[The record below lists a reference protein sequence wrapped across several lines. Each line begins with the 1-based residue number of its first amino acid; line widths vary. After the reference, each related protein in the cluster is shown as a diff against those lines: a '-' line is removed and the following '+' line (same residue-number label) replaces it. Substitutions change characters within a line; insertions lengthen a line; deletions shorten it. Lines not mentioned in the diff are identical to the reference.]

1 MSTSNFHNV
10 NASSVFACEIE
21 SEYDYEDL
29 LMNLET
35 ALINFECD
43 YKHTAHDSHE
53 LRSYP
58 SRVITALG
66 VEKQYKDFSVSVEI
80 AIIIRSGYYAGCN
93 LDWNCIYSIEGE
105 ETNDLGFAEL
115 IEYYADCSAKMALYK
130 ASFVK
135 QWAEST
141 AQKMINRIEAIF
153 RQYSTPLNVVARF
166 SNGETIYEK
175 AS

>member
-10 NASSVFACEIE
+10 NASSIFACEIE
-21 SEYDYEDL
+21 TEYDYEDL
-29 LMNLET
+29 IMNLET

-43 YKHTAHDSHE
+43 YNLSGNDPHE

-58 SRVITALG
+58 SRVIKALCM
-66 VEKQYKDFSVSVEI
+66 EKQYKDFSVNIEI
-80 AIIIRSGYYAGCN
+80 SIIIRSGYYAGCN
-93 LDWNCIYSIEGE
+93 LDWNCSYSIVGE
-105 ETNDLGFAEL
+105 ETNEIGFAEL
-115 IEYYADCSAKMALYK
+115 IEYYADCSKKMALYK

-141 AQKMINRIEAIF
+141 AQNMINRIEAIF
-153 RQYSTPLNVVARF
+153 RQFSTPLNVAARF